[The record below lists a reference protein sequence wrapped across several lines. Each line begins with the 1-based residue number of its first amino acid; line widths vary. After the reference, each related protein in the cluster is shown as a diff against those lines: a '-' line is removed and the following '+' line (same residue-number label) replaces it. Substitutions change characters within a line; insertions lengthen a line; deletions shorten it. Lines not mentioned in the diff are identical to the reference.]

1 MDKLNEYGKNFN
13 NIVELLPEAVKNPIK
28 STSKDNK
35 LENGV
40 IPMLASVLI
49 SVAIVM
55 TQGLQILMT
64 LFTGVYPCY
73 KSILAI
79 EDKLDDDGK
88 KGWLAYWCI
97 SAVA

>member
-40 IPMLASVLI
+40 IPMLA
-49 SVAIVM
+49 
-55 TQGLQILMT
+55 
-64 LFTGVYPCY
+64 
-73 KSILAI
+73 
-79 EDKLDDDGK
+79 
-88 KGWLAYWCI
+88 
-97 SAVA
+97 